1 MIKQAKKIK
10 CTHPRSN
17 IIVHCYF
24 LAYNTLLF
32 FNGFLCKI
40 RMSNKI
46 KQYIKRSF
54 KIITAL
60 KKITSS
66 VKRSICVCRC
76 SGFCISCKCIK
87 VFTFKKLVFK
97 KVGYTLRYNSPFIFI
112 RTLKFGINRTVVS
125 AENCIG

>member
-46 KQYIKRSF
+46 KQYFKRSF

-66 VKRSICVCRC
+66 VKRSICVC
-76 SGFCISCKCIK
+76 ISCKCIK

-97 KVGYTLRYNSPFIFI
+97 EVGYTLRYNSPFIFI
-112 RTLKFGINRTVVS
+112 RPLKFSINRTVVS
-125 AENCIG
+125 AENRIG